1 MRFLWERHR
10 DETNGGYSWGVD
22 GEHATVSVKQA
33 YGGEI
38 REEGNGQL
46 RNLTT
51 FAWIDK
57 RVHMCKSLQWRL
69 SPQRFSGAGSALA

>member
-33 YGGEI
+33 YGHAFVLLAASSPAVNAELMKYVKKVM
-38 REEGNGQL
+38 GN
-46 RNLTT
+46 
-51 FAWIDK
+51 
-57 RVHMCKSLQWRL
+57 
-69 SPQRFSGAGSALA
+69 SGI